1 MEPTGE
7 RADGCILLWSG
18 GELAPGW
25 RLSELQEL
33 VNSHHSQGLGWG
45 LKEAQAQRGFI
56 GPVGPLLLPRLSHTG
71 SPVWLCLVGVVLGSV
86 ASEPQGEYMCWVSS
100 LFFFQTFLLKK
111 IFFFVLNFYFFFFY
125 HLFLLVG
132 G

>member
-1 MEPTGE
+1 M
-7 RADGCILLWSG
+7 
-18 GELAPGW
+18 
-25 RLSELQEL
+25 
-33 VNSHHSQGLGWG
+33 
-45 LKEAQAQRGFI
+45 
-56 GPVGPLLLPRLSHTG
+56 GPLLLPRLSHTG
-71 SPVWLCLVGVVLGSV
+71 SPVWLCLVRVVLGSV

-111 IFFFVLNFYFFFFY
+111 IFFFVLNLYFFFFY